1 MGWFS
6 RKNAIEACCIHL
18 QGQAVPYTLKRSAKR
33 KTVGLRIDD
42 KGLTV
47 NMPWRVSEQWLNTY
61 LMQKSSWV
69 IQKLEEFQS
78 RRPPAMQ
85 WCHGVTIPYLGSE
98 LYLCL
103 QNGVRR
109 SKVALDGDNLSL
121 WLTNEHDTSQIETEV
136 LKWYRRQA
144 LACLNERVAEY
155 ALRLA
160 VPMPKMRLSN
170 AKTRWGSCNA
180 RGEIRLN
187 WRLIKAPLEQ
197 IDYVVAHE
205 LAHLFE
211 MNHSPAFWQTVA
223 RVFPEYER
231 VRQALRAQSALYGLF

>member
-6 RKNAIEACCIHL
+6 KKNAIEACCIHI
-18 QGQAVPYTLKRSAKR
+18 QGKAVPYTLKRSAKR
-33 KTVGLRIDD
+33 KTVGLRIDE

-47 NMPWRVSEQWLNTY
+47 SMPWRVSEQWLNIY
-61 LMQKSSWV
+61 LLQKSGWVMQK
-69 IQKLEEFQS
+69 LAEFQS

-85 WCHGVTIPYLGSE
+85 WCHGMAVPYLGSD
-98 LYLCL
+98 LRLCL

-109 SKVALDGDNLSL
+109 SKVALDGEDL
-121 WLTNEHDTSQIETEV
+121 WIWLADESDVIQIETEV
-136 LKWYRRQA
+136 VKWYRRQA
-144 LACLNERVAEY
+144 LTCLSERVLEY
-155 ALRLA
+155 AQRLE
-160 VPMPKMRLSN
+160 VPMPKLRLSN
-170 AKTRWGSCNA
+170 AKTRWGSCNT

-211 MNHSPAFWQTVA
+211 MNHSPAFWRTVA

-231 VRQALRAQSALYGLF
+231 VRQALRAHSPLYGLF